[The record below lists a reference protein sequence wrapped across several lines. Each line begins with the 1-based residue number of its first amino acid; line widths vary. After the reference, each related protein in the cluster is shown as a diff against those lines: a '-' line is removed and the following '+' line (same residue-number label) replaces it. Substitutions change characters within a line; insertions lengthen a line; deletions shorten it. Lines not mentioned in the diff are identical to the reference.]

1 MGVLRGALLVAV
13 MALLAG
19 CGGSAARDYF
29 AEGRYAAALRQLP
42 ARAAA
47 GDAVAWNQ
55 LGILHYLGLGTPVD
69 YREAARCFK
78 AGALAGDPHAMRN
91 LGSMFRQGLGV
102 PHDDIRAF
110 GWYDA
115 ARHHGNDRATG
126 YMQLMAQLVGWN
138 QQAYARRIVAADL
151 EKKAVSDC
159 GAGLLMSAC
168 SAETPN

>member
-1 MGVLRGALLVAV
+1 MRRIGALWLWG
-13 MALLAG
+13 LLAIAG
-19 CGGSAARDYF
+19 CGTQSPPDYF
-29 AEGRYAAALRQLP
+29 AAGRYAAALRQLP

-47 GDAVAWNQ
+47 GEAKAWNQ
-55 LGILHYLGLGTPVD
+55 LGILHYLGLGTSVN

-78 AGALAGDPHAMRN
+78 AGALAGDAHAMRN

-115 ARHHGNDRATG
+115 ARRHGNDGATG
-126 YMQLMAQLVGWN
+126 YMQLMAQFVGWN
-138 QQAYARRIVAADL
+138 QQAYARRIVAGDL
-151 EKKAVSDC
+151 EKQAVSDC

-168 SAETPN
+168 PAETPN

>member
-1 MGVLRGALLVAV
+1 MGGLRGALCGVVL
-13 MALLAG
+13 MLAG
-19 CGGSAARDYF
+19 CGGPTDRDYF
-29 AEGRYAAALRQLP
+29 AEGRYAAALRELP
-42 ARAAA
+42 TRASA
-47 GDAVAWNQ
+47 GNAVAWNQ
-55 LGILHYLGLGTPVD
+55 LGILHYLGLGTPVN

-78 AGALAGDPHAMRN
+78 AGALAGDAHAMRN

-115 ARHHGNDRATG
+115 ARRHGNDGAAG
-126 YMQLMAQLVGWN
+126 YMQLMAQFVGWN
-138 QQAYARRIVAADL
+138 QQAYARRIVAGDL

-168 SAETPN
+168 PAETPN